1 MSLRKIA
8 FWLHLVSGLVA
19 GLVIA
24 VMSFT
29 GAVLAFEHEIV
40 EWAERDV
47 RRVEVP
53 AGAQAK
59 PLDGLLATFK
69 EAHPDV
75 RPAGVTVTAD
85 PRDAVA
91 VSAGRDGTY
100 YINQYTG
107 DIREPAP
114 TRTHDFMH
122 LMEAWHRYLALSSD
136 QRPYGKAITGACNLA
151 FLFLALSGLWIWW
164 PRRWTWSAL
173 KPSVWFAGAKG
184 KARDWNWHNVIG
196 FWSLPILVVL
206 TVSGAVIGYKWASD
220 LVYRAA
226 GEQPPAPGPAQI
238 SEAPKFERPEGARRL
253 TLGAVLARIQE
264 TNPGWETITLREGLP
279 RRRGAPAAPA
289 ATNGT
294 PAPAAAPQAES
305 PRPSGPQPFSAT
317 VAASDKSI
325 VSGTTQLVL
334 NPFTGEN
341 LSRLGYD
348 DYTAGRKARTWLRYL
363 HTGQALGWI
372 GQLLAGLACVGGLFL
387 VYTGFALS
395 WRRFFPRKKQA
406 A

>member
-1 MSLRKIA
+1 MSLRKIV
-8 FWLHLVSGLVA
+8 FWLHLVAGLVA

-29 GAVLAFEHEIV
+29 GAALAFEHEIV

-59 PLDGLLATFK
+59 PLDELLSVFK
-69 EAHPDV
+69 EAYPDV
-75 RPAGVTVTAD
+75 RPSGVTVTAD

-100 YINQYTG
+100 YIDPYTAG
-107 DIREPAP
+107 IREPAP

-122 LMEAWHRYLALSSD
+122 LMESWHRYLALSGD

-151 FLFLALSGLWIWW
+151 FLFLAVSGLWIWW
-164 PRRWTWSAL
+164 PRRWTWRAL
-173 KPSVWFAGAKG
+173 KPSLWFTGAKG

-196 FWSLPILVVL
+196 FWSLPVLIVL
-206 TVSGAVIGYKWASD
+206 TATGMVISYRWASD
-220 LVYRAA
+220 LPYRLV
-226 GEQPPAPGPAQI
+226 GEQPPAQGGPGPAS
-238 SEAPKFERPEGARRL
+238 SENPVIDQPEGARRL
-253 TLGAVLARIQE
+253 SYSGALAAIQQAV
-264 TNPGWETITLREGLP
+264 PSWKTITLREGLP
-279 RRRGAPAAPA
+279 RRRGGPGAGAGIQPGQDDSRPQKRGPQPYS
-289 ATNGT
+289 ATVNADDGT
-294 PAPAAAPQAES
+294 PA
-305 PRPSGPQPFSAT
+305 FS
-317 VAASDKSI
+317 SS
-325 VSGTTQLVL
+325 QLVL
-334 NPFTGEN
+334 NPFTGAI
-341 LSRLGYD
+341 LSNSGYAD
-348 DYTAGRKARTWLRYL
+348 LTPGRKIRTWLRFL

-372 GQLLAGLACVGGLFL
+372 GQFVAGLACVGGVVL

-395 WRRFFPRKKQA
+395 WRRFFPRRKKA